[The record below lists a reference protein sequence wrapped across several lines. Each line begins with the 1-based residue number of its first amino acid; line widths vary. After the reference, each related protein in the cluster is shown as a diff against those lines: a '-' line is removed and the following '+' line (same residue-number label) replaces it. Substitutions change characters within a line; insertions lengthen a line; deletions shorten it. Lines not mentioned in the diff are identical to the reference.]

1 MQIVSGQKKRR
12 LMSAVAAYTMVE
24 ILVAMAVL
32 GIMFI
37 SLYAGF
43 SSGFALI
50 QVARENLR
58 ATQILQEKVETI
70 RLYTWEQ
77 INTTNFVPTTFTD
90 YFYSTGT
97 NDKTSFS
104 YTGTMKIENTA
115 LTESYKDDLKK
126 VTISVAWKSR
136 NLSHT
141 RKMQTFVTKHGLQYY
156 VY

>member
-1 MQIVSGQKKRR
+1 MQIVSGQKKQR
-12 LMSAVAAYTMVE
+12 LMSAAAAYTMVE
-24 ILVAMAVL
+24 ILVATAVL
-32 GIMFI
+32 GIMFV

-58 ATQILQEKVETI
+58 ATQILQEKMETI

-77 INTTNFVPTTFTD
+77 ITTTNFVPTSFTE

-97 NDKTSFS
+97 NDTTSFS
-104 YTGTMKIENTA
+104 YTGTMKIESA
-115 LTESYKDDLKK
+115 GLTESYNDDLKK
-126 VTISVAWKSR
+126 VTISVSWGSR
-136 NLSHT
+136 KLAHT
-141 RKMQTFVTKHGLQYY
+141 RQMKTFVTKHGLQYY

>member
-1 MQIVSGQKKRR
+1 
-12 LMSAVAAYTMVE
+12 MSASAAYTMVE
-24 ILVAMAVL
+24 ILVATAVL

-77 INTTNFVPTTFTD
+77 INTTNFVPTTFTE
-90 YFYSTGT
+90 YFYATGT

-104 YTGTMKIENTA
+104 YTGTMKIESA
-115 LTESYKDDLKK
+115 GLTESYKDDLKK
-126 VTISVAWKSR
+126 VTISVSWGSR
-136 NLSHT
+136 KLAHT
-141 RKMQTFVTKHGLQYY
+141 RQMKTFITKHGLQYY